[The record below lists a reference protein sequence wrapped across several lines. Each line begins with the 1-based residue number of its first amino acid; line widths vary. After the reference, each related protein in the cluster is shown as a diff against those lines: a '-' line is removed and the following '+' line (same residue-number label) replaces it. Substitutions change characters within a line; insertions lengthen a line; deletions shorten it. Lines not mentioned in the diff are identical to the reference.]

1 MGTPGGG
8 AGAAPMVPAAE
19 SSVTTSPVALSV
31 SAIAIS
37 GEGGSVRVAAV
48 ATAMSEAA
56 PIGWVDPRG
65 HAERKKAN
73 SARRSAIWATNIS
86 IPTYGRWWRFVA
98 FHDANSARDRPAIV
112 VQAFLELAAALIARF

>member
-8 AGAAPMVPAAE
+8 AGAALMVPAAE
-19 SSVTTSPVALSV
+19 PSVMTSPVALSV

-37 GEGGSVRVAAV
+37 GEGGPVRAAAV

-65 HAERKKAN
+65 HSERKNFEYFERPRPTPRTRKAPFWL
-73 SARRSAIWATNIS
+73 SFLRHVCAT
-86 IPTYGRWWRFVA
+86 T
-98 FHDANSARDRPAIV
+98 
-112 VQAFLELAAALIARF
+112 